1 MFSSLAGMIRIQVS
15 ITLHTLERL
24 QALLHQPGLQSLLM
38 WTVNHPSPILM
49 AGCGVTD
56 NLNSCQ
62 SWAAL
67 QNSIW
72 LVKHTHALHPAPS
85 QERTRRKDMKSG
97 KLGSSP
103 SCMPHNTLGY
113 KMDSQNPFHVVQG
126 SIHFKSHVRVPST
139 APDAWKRPGESLT
152 LPVPS
157 PVERLNL
164 SQHAISKVWFPK
176 AEFQSKRDKNPMPN
190 SKGGDL

>member
-1 MFSSLAGMIRIQVS
+1 MG
-15 ITLHTLERL
+15 
-24 QALLHQPGLQSLLM
+24 
-38 WTVNHPSPILM
+38 TVNNPSPILM
-49 AGCGVTD
+49 AGRGVTD

-103 SCMPHNTLGY
+103 SCMPHSILSYN
-113 KMDSQNPFHVVQG
+113 MDSQNPSFVVKG
-126 SIHFKSHVRVPST
+126 SIHFKSHVRGPST
-139 APDAWKRPGESLT
+139 VPDAQERSGSQSPCLSPGFPWAPQPFPARPFWSAALDST
-152 LPVPS
+152 
-157 PVERLNL
+157 
-164 SQHAISKVWFPK
+164 ISK
-176 AEFQSKRDKNPMPN
+176 QKRQNSMPN
-190 SKGGDL
+190 SEHGDL

>member
-1 MFSSLAGMIRIQVS
+1 MFSSLTVMIRIQVS

-24 QALLHQPGLQSLLM
+24 WVPLHQPGLQALLM
-38 WTVNHPSPILM
+38 GAVNNPSPILM

-67 QNSIW
+67 QDSIW

-85 QERTRRKDMKSG
+85 QERTWRKDMKSD

-103 SCMPHNTLGY
+103 SCMPHNTLSY
-113 KMDSQNPFHVVQG
+113 NMDSQNPFHVVEG
-126 SIHFKSHVRVPST
+126 SIHFKSDVRGLAQCLMHKGDSV
-139 APDAWKRPGESLT
+139 
-152 LPVPS
+152 
-157 PVERLNL
+157 
-164 SQHAISKVWFPK
+164 SQ
-176 AEFQSKRDKNPMPN
+176 
-190 SKGGDL
+190 